1 MTDHLI
7 IQARRCSIGDTH
19 LFGPLSICPSPH
31 VFVEKKTHACQKRI
45 VRHRTSNACAP
56 RVHAVHSRPGR
67 WLATRRHP
75 PRTRIEEGDVSPQF
89 TQSEKISPNQ
99 LAPPPRIDDF
109 RGLAIRKTVV
119 MATGRNRP
127 LRRRKPTRHQLG
139 PQPGRSGNPAM
150 NLLMVEKNNGGGN
163 ARDTDE
169 SEVVRWVGI

>member
-1 MTDHLI
+1 M
-7 IQARRCSIGDTH
+7 
-19 LFGPLSICPSPH
+19 
-31 VFVEKKTHACQKRI
+31 
-45 VRHRTSNACAP
+45 VRLRATSTE
-56 RVHAVHSRPGR
+56 S
-67 WLATRRHP
+67 WLRSDVA
-75 PRTRIEEGDVSPQF
+75 EGDNNVSPQF